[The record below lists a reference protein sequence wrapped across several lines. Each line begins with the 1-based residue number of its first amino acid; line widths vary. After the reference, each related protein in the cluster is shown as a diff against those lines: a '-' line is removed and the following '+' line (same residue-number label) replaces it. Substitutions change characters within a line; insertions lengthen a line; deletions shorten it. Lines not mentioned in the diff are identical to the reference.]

1 MMDDWWDGA
10 WGWWMGMMGV
20 GMLLILLVFLALLVG
35 GVYLIARA
43 VRGDDR
49 RRSADLARIGQR
61 SNALSIL
68 EERYARGEIDREEFE
83 QRRRDLSG

>member
-1 MMDDWWDGA
+1 MDGWWEGT

-20 GMLLILLVFLALLVG
+20 GMLLILLVFLALLFG

-43 VRGDDR
+43 IRGDDR
-49 RRSADLARIGQR
+49 RGSADLGRIGQQ